1 MHKRIYKPG
10 ALARPGSTKP
20 NDNVTWEEN
29 GKRKHEELYTLNA
42 AKKLMHQHPGAT
54 GSKTKVYS
62 NGEWVNCGEITLKGS
77 NATFI
82 ANSPR
87 NMKKANY

>member
-1 MHKRIYKPG
+1 MTLY
-10 ALARPGSTKP
+10 S
-20 NDNVTWEEN
+20 VTWMEE
-29 GKRKHEELYTLNA
+29 GQRKYKTCYSLKEAKDLMRQHE
-42 AKKLMHQHPGAT
+42 GAT

-77 NATFI
+77 NATYI